1 MLSLNN
7 PYASDST
14 SSGIITE
21 KFLTVQVAC
30 QLTGYNSQYL
40 RRLLRQG
47 KLEGVHV
54 GQAWLIQLDSLFAY
68 LKRVGSTP
76 DQRFG
81 SKKRPNSQVYSTVD
95 SLCLQ
100 TYTVTNEENMT

>member
-7 PYASDST
+7 PYSLSFD
-14 SSGIITE
+14 SSGIISE
-21 KFLTVQVAC
+21 KFLTVQAAC
-30 QLTGYNSQYL
+30 HLTGYNSQYI

-47 KLEGVHV
+47 KLEGIHV
-54 GQAWLIQLDSLFAY
+54 GQSWLIRVDSLFAY
-68 LKRVGSTP
+68 LKLALETP

-81 SKKRPNSQVYSTVD
+81 SKRPTDQELYSTVN

-100 TYTVTNEENMT
+100 TYTATNETCY